1 MMSKVTKMTIEVTN
15 NLIDDLQKVCDA
27 SVEVDWFGNKE
38 GESND
43 FVWETRDDSGNPINI
58 FWVQHDDEKWGG
70 G

>member
-1 MMSKVTKMTIEVTN
+1 
-15 NLIDDLQKVCDA
+15 LQKVCDA